1 MILRGMIVAAL
12 IFILIVSA
20 FASKV
25 RAEDASG
32 NPLVTKSN
40 ASLVSSINSKL
51 RKYLRPS
58 GKCLFGTER
67 LATFYGYESGKRTAS
82 GERFEPLGMTAAHR
96 TLQFGTILTVSNP
109 ENGQSV
115 SVRINDRGP
124 ATIAWIDLS
133 LGAARALGLRQSA
146 YVCIQ

>member
-1 MILRGMIVAAL
+1 MILRGMIIAAV
-12 IFILIVSA
+12 IFILIASA
-20 FASKV
+20 FASKA
-25 RAEDASG
+25 RAQDASG
-32 NPLVTKSN
+32 NPIVNKSN
-40 ASLVSSINSKL
+40 ASLVSSINAKL

-67 LATFYGYESGKRTAS
+67 LATFYGHESGRRTAS

-96 TLQFGTILTVSNP
+96 SLPFGTTLNVSNP
-109 ENGQSV
+109 ANGQSV

-146 YVCIQ
+146 YVCVQ